1 MKILLFFSIFLL
13 LQNCSFDNK
22 SGIWTNEK
30 LSNKEKKIFS
40 DFETLSS
47 VENLFN
53 EIIPYNGKHV
63 FIKSK
68 TKINSN
74 WPDVNYNKTN
84 NFDNFQYSGLNQLLF
99 KSRQLLRA
107 KTNKDI
113 LFEGGNLITSD
124 KKGNLVVYSLNQ
136 KKIVSKFNFYKKRY
150 KKIKKTLFLAAENNI
165 IYVSDNL
172 GYLYAFDY
180 VSEKVLWA
188 KNYKIPF
195 RSNLKVLNNIIVAAN
210 QNNNLYFFK
219 KKTGEVARLIPTE
232 ETIVNNAFVNNI
244 SFSEKF
250 SLFLNTYGSLYAVD
264 NETLN
269 IRWFINLNQSTDLNL
284 SNLFLGSKII
294 NNGNK
299 IVISSNNFTYVLNN
313 NGSII
318 YKKNFTSLI
327 KPLIVNDCL
336 FLITKNN
343 LLISMNLNNGDIIY
357 SYDINKK
364 IAEFLKIKKKK
375 VALKSLITANNS
387 IYIFLENS
395 YIIKFKFN
403 GEIEKV
409 NKLPSKI
416 HSNPIFINKSLL
428 YLDKKNKLFVVS

>member
-1 MKILLFFSIFLL
+1 MKILLFFSIFLF

-84 NFDNFQYSGLNQLLF
+84 NFDNFQYSGLNQILF

-343 LLISMNLNNGDIIY
+343 LLISMNLKNGDIIY